1 MEKPTKRQTFEQ
13 SQDALEAITSNLH
26 VEPHQQLYFFLHD
39 LATDLIY
46 AARQLKEHNELEPA
60 ELRRIARRAMAAY
73 VASLELFGV
82 TGPENEDAVR
92 DILRNPHRMKGVE
105 TP

>member
-1 MEKPTKRQTFEQ
+1 MEKPIKPQTFEQ
-13 SQDALEAITSNLH
+13 SQDALDAITSNLPI
-26 VEPHQQLYFFLHD
+26 EPHKYLYFFLHD

-73 VASLELFGV
+73 VACLELFGP
-82 TGPENEDAVR
+82 TGPENDDVVQ

-105 TP
+105 IP

>member
-1 MEKPTKRQTFEQ
+1 MEKPIKPQTFEQ
-13 SQDALEAITSNLH
+13 SQDALEAITSNLSIK
-26 VEPHQQLYFFLHD
+26 PQQHLYFFLHD

-60 ELRRIARRAMAAY
+60 ELRRIARRAMTAY

-82 TGPENEDAVR
+82 TGPENEDVVQ

-105 TP
+105 IP